1 MPVQISRQ
9 VDLDRFRPVTTA
21 VKLDYTP
28 MARTI
33 DARQAVLELP
43 GCTVYHLQTFP
54 KIMDAA
60 LDSDCTLVGITMSDD
75 VPVYFNGW
83 RKNRPALVIG
93 RSGGGFKL
101 VETARSDLG
110 VIVFEPATERFDWP
124 ATGKALS
131 TLVITEQSQQ
141 ALRDLIRAAFR
152 PALSSYD
159 SDSTF
164 ATALRDVFVDAITDA
179 IAGSDVDRT
188 RQIAE
193 RARYF
198 ELVQRVD
205 RYFVAHVGKPIYS
218 EQLAQTLGVSVRT
231 LSNAVTQC
239 CGMSL
244 HRYLRLKRLWLVR
257 KALLAGSD
265 SIKAC
270 ALTHGFWH
278 MSDFT
283 SAYRSQFGETPSQTR
298 ERAS

>member
-1 MPVQISRQ
+1 MLVQISSQ
-9 VDLDRFRPVTTA
+9 SDLDRFRPVMTITM
-21 VKLDYTP
+21 DYTP
-28 MARTI
+28 MARAI

-60 LDSDCTLVGITMSDD
+60 LNGDCTLVGLTMSDD

-93 RSGGGFKL
+93 RGGADFKL

-110 VIVFEPATERFDWP
+110 VIVFEPAIRKFDRP
-124 ATGKALS
+124 EAGRTLT

-141 ALRDLIRAAFR
+141 RLRDLIHGAFR
-152 PALSSYD
+152 PALGSYD
-159 SDSTF
+159 SDLMF
-164 ATALRDVFVDAITDA
+164 ATALRDGFIDAITDA
-179 IAGSDVDRT
+179 IAGSDCGRT
-188 RQIAE
+188 QKIAE
-193 RARYF
+193 RRRYF

-205 RYFVAHVGKPIYS
+205 RYFLAHVGKPIYS
-218 EQLAQTLGVSVRT
+218 EQLAQSVGVSVRT

-257 KALLAGSD
+257 KALLAGGD

-270 ALTHGFWH
+270 ALAHGFWH

-283 SAYRSQFGETPSQTR
+283 SAYRLQFGETPSQTR